1 MKRLHLILLV
11 ALFAASS
18 VASAA
23 SVRGYVKPSS
33 GKYVA
38 PHQRSNPNGT
48 TRDNY
53 NSAGNYNPNKMR
65 YTK

>member
-1 MKRLHLILLV
+1 MKKIIILSIAAALV
-11 ALFAASS
+11 APAFAGG
-18 VASAA
+18 
-23 SVRGYVKPSS
+23 VRGYVKPSS

-48 TRDNY
+48 SRDNY